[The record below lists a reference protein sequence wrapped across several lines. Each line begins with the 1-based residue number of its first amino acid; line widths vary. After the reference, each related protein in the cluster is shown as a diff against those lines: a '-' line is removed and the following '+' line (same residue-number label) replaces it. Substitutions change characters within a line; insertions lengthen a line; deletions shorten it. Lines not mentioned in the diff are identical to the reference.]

1 MDNQTVVINLF
12 GGPGAGKSTCAM
24 EICSELKKHG
34 LSADYVQEYAKE
46 LVYENHMDLLDGSR
60 EHQQLLFEEQKRR
73 VNILLG
79 KVDFIVTDSP
89 VILSAIY
96 NKELTPDFE
105 QQVLKEFNKNRN
117 FNIFINRGKTFE
129 SNGRIHNL
137 DESIE
142 IDNQLK
148 EYLEQNQIY
157 YGEYQH
163 DTISK
168 AVNNIQDYVTEQ
180 KINSISNQRNK
191 KEEIDRI
198 IQEIKQKVRIEEIAP
213 RYGLTL
219 VKIGSYLTSKEHDSL
234 RIDVAKQK
242 FWHNSQLTGGDVID
256 FVRYFGNVDFG
267 GAVEQLKSIANIS
280 NDIAYIQPP
289 AQSSLGRTVP
299 TTLNTKEFILP
310 EKDNNNKNV
319 FAYLTQTRKIN
330 ADIVNDLINSN
341 HLFQDVHKNCVFV
354 GYNENQ
360 KPVFANQRGTN
371 TEKKFVADVVNSNYN
386 ECFYLNH
393 NSNKL
398 IVAESVIDVLS
409 IATIIAA
416 TQGEYQ
422 NYNYLALS
430 GTTKRQSIF
439 HHLEQQPEIDTL
451 ILSLDNDKAG
461 ELASQKVKEQLQE
474 MEWTGSIT
482 DYTSVLKDWNED
494 LQKGIYARVPHCLSQ
509 EEVQKEIEHICD
521 DVDDFDI

>member
-1 MDNQTVVINLF
+1 M
-12 GGPGAGKSTCAM
+12 
-24 EICSELKKHG
+24 
-34 LSADYVQEYAKE
+34 
-46 LVYENHMDLLDGSR
+46 
-60 EHQQLLFEEQKRR
+60 
-73 VNILLG
+73 
-79 KVDFIVTDSP
+79 
-89 VILSAIY
+89 
-96 NKELTPDFE
+96 
-105 QQVLKEFNKNRN
+105 
-117 FNIFINRGKTFE
+117 
-129 SNGRIHNL
+129 
-137 DESIE
+137 
-142 IDNQLK
+142 
-148 EYLEQNQIY
+148 
-157 YGEYQH
+157 
-163 DTISK
+163 
-168 AVNNIQDYVTEQ
+168 
-180 KINSISNQRNK
+180 NSISNQKNQ

-198 IQEIKQKVRIEEIAP
+198 IQEIKQRVRIEDLAP
-213 RYGLTL
+213 LYGLTL
-219 VKIGSYLTSKEHDSL
+219 IKKGNYLTSKEHDSL
-234 RIDVAKQK
+234 MIHPEKQK

-280 NDIAYIQPP
+280 NDIAYIQPS

-494 LQKGIYARVPHCLSQ
+494 LQKGIYARVPHCMSQ